1 MPDIMFDS
9 HSSVRQVWLGQDRL
23 NIYKNIFQIT
33 RYYVWQ
39 PQLYMVGQIRQKIPP
54 GLFPQK
60 MIPYSAGKLSI
71 VSNNLNF
78 VGVHDMEAF
87 HRFKQPKFRWGTRRG
102 SFPSFQTTK
111 ISLGYTKR
119 KLSIVSNKRNFVGV
133 HEEKAFHRFKQTK
146 FRWGTRRGSFL
157 SFQTR
162 HQTRHI

>member
-1 MPDIMFDS
+1 
-9 HSSVRQVWLGQDRL
+9 
-23 NIYKNIFQIT
+23 
-33 RYYVWQ
+33 
-39 PQLYMVGQIRQKIPP
+39 
-54 GLFPQK
+54 

-133 HEEKAFHRFKQTK
+133 PGGEAFHRFKQPK
-146 FRWGTRRGSFL
+146 FRWGTQRGSFP
-157 SFQTR
+157 SFQANEISLGYPVKKFTWLGYPNSPK
-162 HQTRHI
+162 TAI